1 MCQTSLVRVNGHLCA
16 YSFTTGVKPVKLKVR
31 KTDDE
36 IQAEC
41 LRLVREGRIEES
53 NELLDHYYPPRE

>member
-1 MCQTSLVRVNGHLCA
+1 MTQTSLLRMRGALFV

-41 LRLVREGRIEES
+41 LRLVREGKIEES
-53 NELLDHYYPPRE
+53 NDLLNRLIKS